1 MLAPP
6 LNLDALRGAD
16 PLLALALLLLAAVVF
31 AELLYR
37 SWALP
42 RACGQMLMGALAG
55 PLLMRML
62 ERSELDAFKPLID
75 LAIGAVLFELGSR
88 IRPRWLFDNRAL
100 AISCVLQALLCALLA
115 FIALLALGAPP
126 LSAAVA
132 GAVAASTSPVITLN
146 AVHESAAR
154 GQVTERLLLMTAVNS
169 VLAVLLLRALHVGL
183 AGDALAASGA
193 AAAPEGGTG
202 TLYALWRSLVIV
214 IGSLLLGAA
223 CGLLLDRLARWMRA
237 TPAMPVVQIALV
249 ILASLL
255 AAMWTL
261 SPLLTL
267 LVAGMT
273 ARWRMQHALTVEP
286 MLGSAG
292 AVLSVLLF
300 VSLGLLF
307 SLEGFFS
314 VWPWAL
320 AIVAARLIGS
330 ALAVSALARASSLGW
345 RQSAGLTVALQPMSS
360 LAVLMAADSFGW
372 ASQLGGVDSR
382 TLQAL
387 LVATMLMQ
395 LTGPL
400 WSQLGLRR
408 IAGECPAR

>member
-1 MLAPP
+1 MFATTPAVS
-6 LNLDALRGAD
+6 LDGLRGAD
-16 PLLALALLLLAAVVF
+16 PLLALALLLLVAVVF
-31 AELLYR
+31 AEFLYR

-55 PLLMRML
+55 PLLLRLL
-62 ERSELDAFKPLID
+62 ERGELDAYKPLID

-100 AISCVLQALLCALLA
+100 ALGCVLQALLCA
-115 FIALLALGAPP
+115 ALTFAALIALGAPP

-154 GQVTERLLLMTAVNS
+154 GQVTERLLLMTALNS
-169 VLAVLLLRALHVGL
+169 VFAVLLLRALHVGL
-183 AGDALAASGA
+183 AGGAPGA
-193 AAAPEGGTG
+193 ADSAGGTG
-202 TLYALWRSLVIV
+202 MVHALWRSLVV
-214 IGSLLLGAA
+214 IGGSLLLGVG
-223 CGLLLDRLARWMRA
+223 CGLVLDRLARWVRA

-273 ARWRMQHALTVEP
+273 ARWRMQHTLTVEP
-286 MLGSAG
+286 LLGSAG
-292 AVLSVLLF
+292 AVLNVLLF

-307 SLEGFFS
+307 SLEGFFT

-330 ALAVSALARASSLGW
+330 ALAVGALARPSGLGW

-372 ASQLGGVDSR
+372 ASQLGGIDSR

-395 LTGPL
+395 LSGPL
-400 WSQLGLRR
+400 WSRLGLRR
-408 IAGECPAR
+408 IAGECPSR